1 LRFIFFVIIQI
12 FLSPITIIGYIY
24 STIYLFVQA
33 RRTGISLTGSDMLNV
48 RWMLHRSGVRTD
60 EAVVRM
66 ISRLPITTMA
76 GLKMVI
82 FPLELGEKLT
92 GHVPAWFKFVEP
104 GKESLSNMINA
115 RTEFF
120 DESLGRHLGE
130 MDQVV
135 FMGAGYDTRAYKFC
149 QGQGVE
155 TFEIDTE
162 STQAYKIK
170 ALKEAGL
177 DTEWIH
183 FVPVDFNNEFWLD
196 KLTKE
201 GFERGKKN
209 FFLWEGVTLYLP
221 EEVVRQTIKTITEA
235 STEGSV
241 VAFDVYSLSFVNPDS
256 LLLKM
261 AAKSLKVT
269 GENFQ
274 YGLDLTNNQ
283 EEQISDLLKGSGL
296 NVNRFRIMGRPENK
310 FGQFACLVEA
320 VIKEKKE

>member
-1 LRFIFFVIIQI
+1 MRFTFFVIIQI

-24 STIYLFVQA
+24 STIYLFIQA
-33 RRTGISLTGSDMLNV
+33 KRTGMSLTGSDMLNV

-60 EAVVRM
+60 DAVERM
-66 ISRLPITTMA
+66 ISKLPITTMA

-82 FPLELGEKLT
+82 FPLELGKKLT
-92 GHVPAWFKFVEP
+92 GYVPAWFKFVEP
-104 GKESLSNMINA
+104 GKESLNNMINA

-120 DESLGRHLGE
+120 DESLDRYIGD

-149 QGQGVE
+149 QNQGIK

-162 STQAYKIK
+162 STQTHKIK
-170 ALKEAGL
+170 ALKDAGL

-183 FVPVDFNNEFWLD
+183 FVPVDFNNEFWLE
-196 KLTKE
+196 KLIKE

-221 EEVVRQTIKTITEA
+221 EEAVRQTIKTITEA

-241 VAFDVYSLSFVNPDS
+241 LAFDVYSLSFVDPDS
-256 LLLKM
+256 FFLKM
-261 AAKSLKVT
+261 TTKSLKVT
-269 GENFQ
+269 GETLQ
-274 YGLDLTNNQ
+274 YGLDLTKNQ
-283 EEQISDLLKGSGL
+283 EEQISDLLKGSGF
-296 NVNRFRIMGRPENK
+296 NVNRFRTMGNPKSKLGR
-310 FGQFACLVEA
+310 FACLVEA
-320 VIKEKKE
+320 VKKK